1 MPKSNMTIKKTV
13 QKGLFLNF
21 KFDDITGFIA
31 GDIFIF
37 ILIYEYF
44 LDIIIYK

>member
-1 MPKSNMTIKKTV
+1 MTIKKTA
-13 QKGLFLNF
+13 QKELFLNF
-21 KFDDITGFIA
+21 NFDNIIGFAA

-37 ILIYEYF
+37 LLIYEYF